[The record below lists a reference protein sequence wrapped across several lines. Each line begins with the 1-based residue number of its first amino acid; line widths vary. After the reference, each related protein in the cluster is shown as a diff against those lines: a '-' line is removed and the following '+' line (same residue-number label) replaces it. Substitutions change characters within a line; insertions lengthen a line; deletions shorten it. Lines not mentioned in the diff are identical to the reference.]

1 MPLCHRQW
9 QFKIF
14 LRPHTI
20 GQLVE
25 ENFIHIG
32 RRVFRRENFHHLS
45 IFANVGVCVW
55 VCVCSTKISITIFG
69 SIFSHSGLN
78 YQRPTAHWVSK
89 EMCFCPPFCPFCIFQ
104 LRIELSAVHTHNA
117 CICGGKCCACVC
129 VCLCVFVWKGIFGH
143 QNVLRHFGK
152 LLPQIPLQ
160 VARIPGSKLLWK
172 INLLDCLAFGVL

>member
-129 VCLCVFVWKGIFGH
+129 VCVCVKGYF
-143 QNVLRHFGK
+143 R
-152 LLPQIPLQ
+152 P
-160 VARIPGSKLLWK
+160 SK
-172 INLLDCLAFGVL
+172 CP